1 MHAGAYRRTA
11 NTCRKKAKSRNILP
25 DRKFYQT
32 VGAGLR
38 ARPQSLILADFG
50 RIRLFSTP
58 KLKPRFVVRRRA
70 PGNPRRGFPTPKQ
83 STGLFRL
90 PSCAFARKRISLRAR
105 SDQRFHLWIP
115 PPLKRRAKFYFR
127 ADGFQRHSA
136 FFARPKILS
145 NRRGEVP
152 PSPVR
157 IQRS

>member
-50 RIRLFSTP
+50 RTRLFSVP
-58 KLKPRFVVRRRA
+58 SKSRDLLCGSPHRRRV

-83 STGLFRL
+83 SPGLFRL

-105 SDQRFHLWIP
+105 SDQRRCLWIL

-127 ADGFQRHSA
+127 ADSLQMTCLFHPTEN
-136 FFARPKILS
+136 FIKP
-145 NRRGEVP
+145 
-152 PSPVR
+152 
-157 IQRS
+157 